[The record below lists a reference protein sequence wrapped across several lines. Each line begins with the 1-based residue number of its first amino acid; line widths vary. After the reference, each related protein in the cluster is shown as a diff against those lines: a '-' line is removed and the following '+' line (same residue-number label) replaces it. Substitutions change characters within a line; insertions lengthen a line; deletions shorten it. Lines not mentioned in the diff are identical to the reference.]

1 MPRSV
6 SDACVLPISLPP
18 NETKSAFD
26 GSSHRGA
33 DGGFG
38 SLDSRPH
45 RSLAEDFVA
54 DARYIPIADIEDAA
68 IGDSEAPPTVSALRV
83 IA

>member
-1 MPRSV
+1 
-6 SDACVLPISLPP
+6 
-18 NETKSAFD
+18 
-26 GSSHRGA
+26 
-33 DGGFG
+33 
-38 SLDSRPH
+38 
-45 RSLAEDFVA
+45 LAEDFVA